1 MKILNLPIELPQD
14 ACCKARPDQSA
25 DLTAYL
31 LDPMAETALR
41 LRPAVV
47 ICPGGGYTR
56 LSEREDQPVAM
67 EYLAAG
73 FQVFS
78 LHYSVAPDVF
88 PRALMELALAVRLIR
103 LNSAKWHVDPEKI
116 VVSGFSAGGHLACCL
131 GVFYNRD
138 FLCGPLK
145 TSPEQ
150 IRPDGLLLCYPV
162 ITSGPFCHPGSIE
175 SLLGPDARDQ
185 EKRRLVSLELQ
196 AGPHT
201 PPTFL
206 WHTCTD
212 QTVPVENSLLFADA
226 LRSHGVSLE
235 MHLYPKGRHGLS
247 LATHEVEG
255 GDGRYYEPRCQ
266 GWIGLAKSWIRNLGR
281 ENAQ

>member
-1 MKILNLPIELPQD
+1 MKILNLPIDLPPELCAPPGRGN
-14 ACCKARPDQSA
+14 AA

-31 LDPMAETALR
+31 LDPMKETADR

-78 LHYSVAPDVF
+78 LHYSVAPAVF

-103 LNSAKWHVDPEKI
+103 SHSAQWKVDPRRI
-116 VVSGFSAGGHLACCL
+116 VVSGFSAGGHLACSL
-131 GVFYNRD
+131 GVFYNQD
-138 FLCGPLK
+138 FLCNPLGL
-145 TSPEQ
+145 SPEE

-162 ITSGPFCHPGSIE
+162 ITSGEFCHAGSIE
-175 SLLGPDARDQ
+175 SLLGAAAGETRQ
-185 EKRRLVSLELQ
+185 RRLVSLELQ

-206 WHTCTD
+206 WHTSTD
-212 QTVPVENSLLFADA
+212 QTVPVENSLLFAQA
-226 LRSHGVSLE
+226 LRRHGVSLE
-235 MHLYPKGRHGLS
+235 LHIYPTGRHGLS
-247 LATHEVEG
+247 LATREVEG
-255 GDGRYYEPRCQ
+255 CDGRYYEPACQ
-266 GWIGLAKSWIRNLGR
+266 SWIGLAKTWIENLGH

>member
-1 MKILNLPIELPQD
+1 MKILNLPIHLSPQ
-14 ACCKARPDQSA
+14 CCGRPCHGQAA
-25 DLTAYL
+25 DLTAFL
-31 LDPMAETALR
+31 LDPMAETADR

-88 PRALMELALAVRLIR
+88 PRALMELALAVHLIR
-103 LNSAKWHVDPEKI
+103 SRSAEWHVDPRRI
-116 VVSGFSAGGHLACCL
+116 IVSGFSAGGHLACSL
-131 GVFYNRD
+131 GVFYHHD
-138 FLCGPLK
+138 FLCKPLGL
-145 TSPEQ
+145 TPEQ

-162 ITSGPFCHPGSIE
+162 ITSGEFCHAGSIE
-175 SLLGPDARDQ
+175 SLLGAEAGDAD
-185 EKRRLVSLELQ
+185 RRSLVSLELQ

-206 WHTCTD
+206 WHTVTD
-212 QTVPVENSLLFADA
+212 QTVPVENSLLLAQA
-226 LRSHGVSLE
+226 LRRHGVSLE
-235 MHLYPKGRHGLS
+235 LHIYPTGRHGLS

-255 GDGRYYEPRCQ
+255 CDGRYYEPACQ
-266 GWIGLAKSWIRNLGR
+266 SWIGLAKTWIRNSGR
-281 ENAQ
+281 ENA